1 MSITIFKPS
10 DQTWPT
16 WNSPEVLRKPH
27 FLQPG
32 LVERLRQ
39 GAWHG
44 YTVSW
49 VVGEY
54 MIVCHLKWDATL
66 HLENSLYVFFS
77 HQNLNNVQN
86 VCWWLVRGLILA
98 NIQRIF
104 RFCRHFQ
111 IWRISWAFG
120 WHGLLKEFPNT
131 SRHRPQGQ
139 AIRNNWICV
148 WCPIDASN
156 SICVNKDSFHF
167 RASMFFFAN
176 RWHLSKLQSLMLTYD
191 SYDKMLGFYHWMC
204 CFHMLLV
211 WRIFIFHNI
220 WDNPLH
226 YTTLHSTTLQLQL
239 HSTTLHYTPLH
250 STTLNYTTPHYTTLH
265 YTTLHYTSHITTTT
279 TTTTQLHSTTLHYA
293 PLHSTTLNYTT
304 LHYITLHYTPLH
316 YIALH
321 YLPLHSTTLN
331 YTTLHYT
338 TFHYTPLHYTTLH

>member
-167 RASMFFFAN
+167 RASMFFC
-176 RWHLSKLQSLMLTYD
+176 QSLTSFKTTIADADIWLIWQNAWLLSLD
-191 SYDKMLGFYHWMC
+191 VLFSRVAGLENFY
-204 CFHMLLV
+204 F
-211 WRIFIFHNI
+211 
-220 WDNPLH
+220 P
-226 YTTLHSTTLQLQL
+226 
-239 HSTTLHYTPLH
+239 
-250 STTLNYTTPHYTTLH
+250 
-265 YTTLHYTSHITTTT
+265 
-279 TTTTQLHSTTLHYA
+279 
-293 PLHSTTLNYTT
+293 
-304 LHYITLHYTPLH
+304 
-316 YIALH
+316 
-321 YLPLHSTTLN
+321 
-331 YTTLHYT
+331 
-338 TFHYTPLHYTTLH
+338 